1 MKLKPLIVVLGMAVS
16 LVMTGAFSPAT
27 AAPQCDR
34 QCLVDLM
41 QQYLAAMVKHDP
53 KAVPFSKTVKF
64 TENTDKSI
72 EVLPVGKGLWETA
85 SGGPSDFQ
93 VFAADPEAQAVACL
107 VIMKEKDKDIFLGA
121 RLKLANGKI
130 AEAEHIVVRGN
141 VNGSQPS
148 LAEPR
153 PGLLMDIAPADRMK
167 REELS
172 RIGLTYYDALT
183 GEDGTLAPMAPECE
197 RHENGM
203 TTASGKPLEMPGP
216 AAKPDPSAKPLPIPK
231 PDPEME
237 KMMKA
242 MAAMPRDCT
251 GQISTGTFA
260 YITEIKPRRLVVADV
275 QKGLAVGFSMF
286 YHDGSL
292 KTMKIKGVPG
302 VDSMP
307 GFAMQF
313 NLPAVHIFKIKKGK
327 IYEIE
332 ANGASLPYGI
342 PSGWE

>member
-1 MKLKPLIVVLGMAVS
+1 MKFKPLIITFGVAVS
-16 LVMTGAFSPAT
+16 LIIMGASGPAV
-27 AAPQCDR
+27 AAQKCDR

-41 QQYLAAMVKHDP
+41 QQYLAAMVKHDT
-53 KAVPFSKTVKF
+53 KAVPFAATVKF
-64 TENTDKSI
+64 VENTDKGM
-72 EVLPVGKGLWETA
+72 EAMPVGKGLWETA
-85 SGGPSDFQ
+85 SAGPSDFQ

-107 VIMKEKDKDIFLGA
+107 VVMKEKDKDIFLGA
-121 RLKLANGKI
+121 RLKLLEGKI
-130 AEAEHIVVRGN
+130 TEAEHIVVRGN
-141 VNGSQPS
+141 VDSSTPS
-148 LAEPR
+148 LREPR
-153 PGLLMDIAPADRMK
+153 PGLLMDVAPAERMK
-167 REELS
+167 REDLV

-183 GEDGTLAPMAPECE
+183 GEDGTLSPMAPECE

-203 TTASGKPLEMPGP
+203 TTASGKPMEFPGP
-216 AAKPDPSAKPLPIPK
+216 AAKSDPSAKPLPIAK

-242 MAAMPRDCT
+242 MLAMPRDCT

-286 YHDGSL
+286 YHDGTL

-302 VDSMP
+302 VDSVP

-332 ANGASLPYGI
+332 ANGASLPFGSK
-342 PSGWE
+342 SGWE